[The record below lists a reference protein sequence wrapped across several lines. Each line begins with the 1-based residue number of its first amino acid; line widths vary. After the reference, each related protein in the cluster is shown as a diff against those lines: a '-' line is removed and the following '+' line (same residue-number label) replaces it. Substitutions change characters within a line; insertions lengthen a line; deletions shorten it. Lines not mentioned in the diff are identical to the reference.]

1 MSIPRSSLDGSFPDN
16 SEFQLTDSL
25 KSQED
30 LNKKVIQGTAKEAK
44 SNVLTTARDTLLYH
58 DGESIGS
65 TVMDTVVA
73 PAVRELSSNI
83 VRSIFDMILES
94 IDRIIFKDDPVRQHP
109 TRYQRG
115 GNGYVPYGSIFSSN
129 PSGYYNVSP
138 NTSNFNRNVNNPT
151 NFTSPLST
159 SIMSVCNIIFEPDP
173 KLNEKSSRGRV
184 DAFIDDL
191 LFTVNQ
197 YQSISVA
204 NVKAKLEWPSQSQD
218 TKWGWTPATLNPNT
232 IIKRRMAGGAWRV
245 MLPKPE
251 ALDI

>member
-44 SNVLTTARDTLLYH
+44 SNALTVARDTLLYH

-115 GNGYVPYGSIFSSN
+115 GNGYVSYGSVFSN
-129 PSGYYNVSP
+129 RPTGYYDVTP
-138 NTSNFNRNVNNPT
+138 N
-151 NFTSPLST
+151 ST
-159 SIMSVCNIIFEPDP
+159 SYGRGIGFSQVPNSIPAPTVTGSINNIILE
-173 KLNEKSSRGRV
+173 NRGEAETFV
-184 DAFIDDL
+184 DDL

-204 NVKAKLEWPSQSQD
+204 NVKAKLDWPSQYQD
-218 TKWGWTPATLNPNT
+218 TKWGWTPTTLNPNT
-232 IIKRRMAGGAWRV
+232 IIKRRISGGAWRII
-245 MLPKPE
+245 LPRPE

>member
-115 GNGYVPYGSIFSSN
+115 GNGYVSYGSIFSSN
-129 PSGYYNVSP
+129 PNGYYNVSP
-138 NTSNFNRNVNNPT
+138 SAPSYSRGFNNNQAYPA
-151 NFTSPLST
+151 NPAPVLSG
-159 SIMSVCNIIFEPDP
+159 SINNIILE
-173 KLNEKSSRGRV
+173 NRGE
-184 DAFIDDL
+184 AETFIDDL

-204 NVKAKLEWPSQSQD
+204 NVKAKLDWPSQYQD

-232 IIKRRMAGGAWRV
+232 IIKRRIAGGAWRI

>member
-1 MSIPRSSLDGSFPDN
+1 MAIPKSSLDGSFPDN

-25 KSQED
+25 KSQDD

-44 SNVLTTARDTLLYH
+44 SNALTTARDTLLYH

-83 VRSIFDMILES
+83 VRSIFDMILDS
-94 IDRIIFKDDPVRQHP
+94 IDRIIFKNDP
-109 TRYQRG
+109 TRQSGSVRYTRG
-115 GNGYVPYGSIFSSN
+115 GTNGYVPYSSVFN
-129 PSGYYNVSP
+129 PNPTGYYTVGGAGNRSGYSNSSQANVGNP
-138 NTSNFNRNVNNPT
+138 NPVFTNNLNSIILENRGEAET
-151 NFTSPLST
+151 
-159 SIMSVCNIIFEPDP
+159 
-173 KLNEKSSRGRV
+173 
-184 DAFIDDL
+184 FIDDL

-204 NVKAKLEWPSQSQD
+204 NVKAKLDWPSQYQD

-232 IIKRRMAGGAWRV
+232 IIKRRVAGGAWRI
-245 MLPKPE
+245 MLPRPE